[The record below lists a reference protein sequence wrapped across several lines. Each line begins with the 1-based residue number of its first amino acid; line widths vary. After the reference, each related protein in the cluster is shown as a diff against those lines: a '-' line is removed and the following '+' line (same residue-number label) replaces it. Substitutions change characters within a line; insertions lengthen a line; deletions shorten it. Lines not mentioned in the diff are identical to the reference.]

1 VVVVLLKRSGS
12 PLTFLNLQSHLHCS
26 LLAGFSGASD
36 LRFSPLAGAKYASS
50 YQYSTYLC
58 RLDVLF
64 LQVEIHEDFLQ
75 DCINRLTAMYD
86 TVCVLERNNDN
97 AARLNQETQRMI
109 RVLTVLRVYI
119 NDCDEA
125 YAEDRAILPLYR

>member
-1 VVVVLLKRSGS
+1 MC
-12 PLTFLNLQSHLHCS
+12 FL
-26 LLAGFSGASD
+26 
-36 LRFSPLAGAKYASS
+36 P
-50 YQYSTYLC
+50 
-58 RLDVLF
+58 
-64 LQVEIHEDFLQ
+64 QVEIHEDFLQ
-75 DCINRLTAMYD
+75 DCINRLKAMYD

-97 AARLNQETQRMI
+97 TARLNQETQRMI

>member
-1 VVVVLLKRSGS
+1 
-12 PLTFLNLQSHLHCS
+12 
-26 LLAGFSGASD
+26 
-36 LRFSPLAGAKYASS
+36 
-50 YQYSTYLC
+50 
-58 RLDVLF
+58 
-64 LQVEIHEDFLQ
+64 
-75 DCINRLTAMYD
+75 MYD

-97 AARLNQETQRMI
+97 AVRLNQETQRMI